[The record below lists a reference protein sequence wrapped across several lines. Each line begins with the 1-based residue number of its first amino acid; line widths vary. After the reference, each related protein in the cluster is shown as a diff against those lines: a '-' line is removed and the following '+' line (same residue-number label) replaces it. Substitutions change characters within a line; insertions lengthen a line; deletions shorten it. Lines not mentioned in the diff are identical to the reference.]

1 MEYFKDRALL
11 LRQLSKKEID
21 KEFIDK
27 LLDLVEDMAKMIDD
41 CIDGVD
47 ELDEKFNNMGEK

>member
-11 LRQLSKKEID
+11 LRQLSKEDID
-21 KEFIDK
+21 KEFMNK
-27 LLDLVEDMAKMIDD
+27 LLDLVDDMAKMIDD

-47 ELDEKFNNMGEK
+47 ELDERFNNLKK